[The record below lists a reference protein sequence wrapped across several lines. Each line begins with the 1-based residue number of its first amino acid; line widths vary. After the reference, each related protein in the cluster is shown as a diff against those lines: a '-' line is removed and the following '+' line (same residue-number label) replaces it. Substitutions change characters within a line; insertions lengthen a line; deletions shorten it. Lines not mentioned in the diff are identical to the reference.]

1 MCLLSRLCVRC
12 RVQDVVLLVLIAVL
26 FCAGEFGAV
35 YKGQWKSGGKQ
46 IPIAIKTLKVR
57 PHKLYSR
64 FLVLYTM

>member
-1 MCLLSRLCVRC
+1 M
-12 RVQDVVLLVLIAVL
+12 LIAVL

-57 PHKLYSR
+57 PHKLDSWL
-64 FLVLYTM
+64 FVV